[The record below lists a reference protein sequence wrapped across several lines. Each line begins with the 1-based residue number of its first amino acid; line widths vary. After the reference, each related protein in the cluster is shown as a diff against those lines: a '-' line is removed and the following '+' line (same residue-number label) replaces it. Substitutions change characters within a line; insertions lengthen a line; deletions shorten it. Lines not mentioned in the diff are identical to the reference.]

1 MKDAAEFIAK
11 GSEGVSAFRSLIEH
25 AKRYTPDAII
35 NSFSDIKSALQR
47 KEAVVVTTYPF
58 TGLQGA
64 LHGLHKGEF
73 ILLKGLEKLGKT
85 EICRA
90 ICYQAL
96 QTTEARVAT
105 IFLEESEDETIHG
118 ISTYQLGTPTNITG
132 SMFSDNEVLSAY
144 QEAVKNDESR
154 LYIHTHFAT
163 EEDEELVNNV
173 RFLVAGAGVSLVLL
187 DNLTMLTTGREGE
200 DERLRIDRIIRRLRD
215 LVNELHFCLV
225 LVAHVNDD
233 GKTRGSRLP
242 DKLCN
247 TIISIDRDK
256 LAPTV
261 GERNVVRFMVE
272 GARTKGT
279 TMGPAGEAFFDP
291 ETFKLRDLTDQ
302 DLMEPNFG

>member
-1 MKDAAEFIAK
+1 MKDAAEYIAK
-11 GSEGVSAFRSLIEH
+11 GREGVSAFQALIENV
-25 AKRYTPDAII
+25 KRYTPDAII
-35 NSFSDIKSALQR
+35 NSFSDIRKALKR
-47 KEAVVVTTYPF
+47 KEAVVVSAYPWAD
-58 TGLQGA
+58 LQKA
-64 LHGLHKGEF
+64 LHGMHKGEF
-73 ILLKGLEKLGKT
+73 ILIKGLEKLGKT

-90 ICYQAL
+90 LCYQAL
-96 QTTEARVAT
+96 QTTDTRVAT
-105 IFLEESEDETIHG
+105 IFLEESEEETIHG
-118 ISTYQLGTPTNITG
+118 ISTYQLGEPTNISG
-132 SMFSDNEVLSAY
+132 VEFSDDEVLSAY
-144 QEAVKNDESR
+144 REAVKDDESR

-163 EEDEELVNNV
+163 EEDEELINNV

-261 GERNVVRFMVE
+261 AERNVVRFMVE

-279 TMGPAGEAFFDP
+279 TMGPAGTAFFDP
-291 ETFKLRDLTDQ
+291 ETYKLRDLTDE
-302 DLMEPNFG
+302 DMMEPL